1 MFGTLFTRAVA
12 AALLLS
18 TTLVPSAAAAPSNTA
33 PSKPVPSNAVP
44 SNAVTALGSNAARA
58 LAAQGDATTI
68 LEELEARR
76 DEADPALF
84 HQLAGLRSKAAADAL
99 VRGYDT
105 MASVYMR
112 REALRAL
119 AKLDGVPEA
128 QQTALQKLSDVATGA
143 KERELRESALE
154 LIGDCTNLGK
164 VFLLA
169 IVESPAQDDIRE
181 RAMEL
186 FVAQATEADIEWFR
200 KIYLREE
207 ADDDDGKKRKKRGEE
222 EEKEL
227 VQHQLA
233 SVRRMAFEALAPSMP
248 DDEVLEA
255 ATDGKGA
262 GVRRLALLELER
274 RQERKL
280 ESIAEDVFTSA
291 VEPTANRIVA
301 AEVLARLLG
310 PKAAKDFLDEGEKAA
325 TPTALRF
332 RLADL
337 LSELDDESV
346 NKKLVRQL
354 GKGRGMEKLFY
365 LRAARS
371 IDDPKVSKALQK
383 MLADKDVEVRIAAAE
398 ALGGRQDESAIPAL
412 EKVLEKSE
420 DEELTHA
427 LVDALGELKRGDAAW
442 NDRLMSYAA
451 GDDLYLRNAA
461 LKRLGATGQ
470 YDELLREALS
480 HPQWSTRLV
489 ALHALAER
497 RTVES
502 VGWMIARMQ
511 EEEGRILHEFADV
524 LFELT
529 GQPYRT
535 AKGSWKGWWEREGA
549 DAELISADDL
559 ERRRIEEEDRRL
571 KMVTST
577 QFFGIR
583 IVSQRVT
590 FVIDISGSMVELT
603 RARYV
608 DEKGEQRIT
617 VAQRELKRCIESL
630 APGALFNVIAFNSG
644 VDRWL
649 EDGIAGSTPENREQA
664 KAWVERLGAGGGTN
678 IYDSLQE
685 AFRDPEVDTIYLLS
699 DGEPTAGTHTDPGT
713 IREHVRRWNEDRGIV
728 IHCIAIG
735 GSLQVL
741 EWLAADTGGTY
752 IRYN

>member
-1 MFGTLFTRAVA
+1 MFGTLFTRAAAAALALAATLPAGPSEAVA
-12 AALLLS
+12 AAGFFA
-18 TTLVPSAAAAPSNTA
+18 TPAAP
-33 PSKPVPSNAVP
+33 
-44 SNAVTALGSNAARA
+44 
-58 LAAQGDATTI
+58 QGDAATI
-68 LEELEARR
+68 VEELESRR

-84 HQLAGLRSKAAADAL
+84 HQLAGLRSKAGADAL
-99 VRGYDT
+99 VRGYDA

-154 LIGDCTNLGK
+154 LIGGCPNLGK
-164 VFLLA
+164 TFLIA

-186 FVAQATEADIEWFR
+186 FVAQATDADIAWFR
-200 KIYLREE
+200 KVYLQEG
-207 ADDDDGKKRKKRGEE
+207 DDEDDGGRKRKKRGEE
-222 EEKEL
+222 EEQEL
-227 VQHQLA
+227 VQHRLA

-248 DDEVLEA
+248 DDEVLKA
-255 ATDGKGA
+255 ATDGEGA

-291 VEPTANRIVA
+291 VEPTPNRVVA

-325 TPTALRF
+325 TPTELRF

-337 LSELDDESV
+337 LSELDDEGV
-346 NKKLVRQL
+346 NKKVLRKL

-365 LRAARS
+365 LRAARA

-383 MLADKDVEVRIAAAE
+383 MLADKDTEVRIAAAR
-398 ALGGRQDESAIPAL
+398 ALGERRDASAIPAL
-412 EKVLEKSE
+412 EKLLEKNE

-427 LVDALGELKRGDAAW
+427 VVDALSDLLAGDAAW
-442 NDRLMSYAA
+442 DARLMEYAA

-470 YDELLREALS
+470 HDELLREALS

-489 ALHALAER
+489 ALHVLAER

-502 VGWMIARMQ
+502 VGWMVARMQ

-529 GQPYRT
+529 GQPFRT

-549 DAELISADDL
+549 NVELIDAAEL

-603 RARYV
+603 RARYR

-644 VDRWL
+644 VDLWL
-649 EDGIAGSTPENREQA
+649 EDGVAGSTPENREQA
-664 KAWVERLGAGGGTN
+664 KEWVQRLGAGGGTN
-678 IYDSLQE
+678 IYDSLRE
-685 AFRDPEVDTIYLLS
+685 AFRDPEIDTIYLLS
-699 DGEPTAGTHTDPGT
+699 DGEPTAGTHTDPAV